1 MVPSGGKLRAGN
13 VRAPP
18 LPFCWLPFVLLLL
31 LADAVD
37 AADEDEDADAEAE
50 LSEAESAALPD
61 GLGRPGN
68 VPMLPGPAA
77 RFASAIVLL
86 AAEISAFSSTRTVQG
101 LLVGYD
107 ILNTLDAVNSN
118 VITSITHNNTTSIAV
133 HFHVHLVKLKPL
145 RKFSGAE

>member
-1 MVPSGGKLRAGN
+1 MITV
-13 VRAPP
+13 PP

-31 LADAVD
+31 LADAVE
-37 AADEDEDADAEAE
+37 AADEDEDAETEAE

-107 ILNTLDAVNSN
+107 ILNTLDAANDKYRIEIN
-118 VITSITHNNTTSIAV
+118 
-133 HFHVHLVKLKPL
+133 
-145 RKFSGAE
+145 